1 MDIFNLLTVSGQ
13 RVAHRGIK
21 ARGHED
27 ELRGELVSHG
37 HHDGVEG
44 EEVLGVP
51 VTRVTALSST
61 SYLAL
66 DSRHTPPR
74 SRGC

>member
-1 MDIFNLLTVSGQ
+1 MKYLNLLTVSGQ
-13 RVAHRGIK
+13 RVAHRGVE

-37 HHDGVEG
+37 HHDGLEG

-51 VTRVTALSST
+51 VTRVIASL
-61 SYLAL
+61 
-66 DSRHTPPR
+66 
-74 SRGC
+74 